1 MSAVPTQ
8 TAARLEAT
16 DEDPVFAVDPS
27 IRVRRRQMLIVRA
40 ARLTLGAALI
50 AFWYL
55 ASGHL
60 ISAFWI
66 SNPTDVI
73 SALGRLWREQSLGNA
88 IVATVTE
95 TLVGFGV
102 ATVVA
107 IAMGITLGMNR
118 TICRILDPYIVAV
131 ASVPRIAL
139 IPLLILWCGVGF
151 TTKIV
156 FTALLVFFPVFMN
169 TLAGIR
175 SADREL
181 IEVISVMGASR
192 LDAIRKVLIPSAL
205 VWVFAGLRISV
216 PFALIG
222 AVVAEM
228 FTSNQGL
235 GYLISRSANQFDT
248 AANIAAVLVTTA
260 LGLVLLALINVLE
273 RRLLRW
279 RPVES

>member
-1 MSAVPTQ
+1 MSDMTTQ
-8 TAARLEAT
+8 AARLDAT
-16 DEDPVFAVDPS
+16 DDDPVFTVDPS
-27 IRVRRRQMLIVRA
+27 IRMRRRQLLLVRA
-40 ARLTLGAALI
+40 SQLVLAAALV
-50 AFWYL
+50 ACWYL
-55 ASGHL
+55 ASGRI
-60 ISAFWI
+60 ISSFWI
-66 SNPTDVI
+66 SNPTDVV
-73 SALGRLWREQSLGNA
+73 SALGRLWREQGLGTA
-88 IVATVTE
+88 IVATVSE

-102 ATVVA
+102 AAVAA
-107 IAMGITLGMNR
+107 IAMGIALGVNR
-118 TICRILDPYIVAV
+118 TVCRVLDPYIVAL

-151 TTKIV
+151 ATKIV

-169 TLAGIR
+169 TLAGVR
-175 SADREL
+175 SADNEL

-260 LGLVLLALINVLE
+260 LGLALLAAINVIE